1 MSHQHPDPRIVPVLR
16 LAMLGGAGLLGVV
29 VGLLH
34 PAVPADGGGLASS
47 LTLAG
52 RIIWGIAIVGCLVI
66 ASRVKGERD
75 PGRRLTLSIVGW
87 ALAESVAVFGA
98 VLWYLLGTSQWY
110 FPGLGF
116 LALALVMLPGVER
129 HA

>member
-1 MSHQHPDPRIVPVLR
+1 MTHPDPRIVPVLR
-16 LAMLGGAGLLGVV
+16 LALLGGAGLLGVV

-34 PAVPADGGGLASS
+34 PEPPANAADVLSS

-52 RIIWGIAIVGCLVI
+52 RVIWGIAIVGCLVI
-66 ASRVKGERD
+66 ASRVRNERD
-75 PGRRLTLSIVGW
+75 PGRRLSLSIVGW

-98 VLWYLLGTSQWY
+98 VLWYLSGSSQWY

-116 LALALVMLPGVER
+116 LALALVMLPGVAR
-129 HA
+129 DA